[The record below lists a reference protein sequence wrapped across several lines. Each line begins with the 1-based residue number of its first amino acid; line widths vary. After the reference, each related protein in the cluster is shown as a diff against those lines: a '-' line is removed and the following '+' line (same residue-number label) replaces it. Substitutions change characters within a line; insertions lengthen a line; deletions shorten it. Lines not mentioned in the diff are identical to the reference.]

1 MSDDHFDLVEQAAR
15 TDGPDAALDFLA
27 RRFRDQKQLPQLF
40 EARLM
45 RTRRDLGL
53 PLIQTEPIGDLPDE
67 TRRTYEDA
75 YIAAAREVG
84 GLYLAEGDIVR
95 AWPYFRAIGDT
106 APVAAAIEKVEP
118 REGIEPIIEI
128 AFHERANPRKG
139 FELILANYGT
149 CSAITSFEQYPARE
163 GREES
168 VRVLVRKLH
177 GDLVESLQHAIAARE
192 EKAPDSRHIP
202 TLVAGRDWLF
212 DENNYHID
220 TSHLAAVIRFSSDVQ
235 DRETLTLAVELTEYG
250 RRLSP
255 LFQYK
260 GHPPFDNIYVDYAVY
275 MRAMLGEDVDAA
287 IAHFRQ
293 KVAAVDPNEGGSGPA
308 QVLVGLLARLGRY
321 PEAIDASIEYL
332 SDAEPGQLSCPTVV
346 QLCELAGDRERM
358 KEVARRRGDLLSFAA
373 AVLKGRS

>member
-1 MSDDHFDLVEQAAR
+1 MSDDDFELLEKTAR
-15 TDGPDAALDFLA
+15 TGGSDAAFDFLA
-27 RRFRDQKQLPQLF
+27 RRFRDEKQFPQLF

-45 RTRRDLGL
+45 KKRRELGL
-53 PLIQTEPIGDLPDE
+53 PLIQAEPIGELPGD
-67 TRRTYEDA
+67 TRRAYEDA
-75 YIAAAREVG
+75 YIDAAREVG

-95 AWPYFRAIGDT
+95 AWPYFRAIGET

-118 REGIEPIIEI
+118 GEGIEPIIEI

-149 CSAITSFEQYPARE
+149 CSAITSFEQYPGRE
-163 GREES
+163 GREDS

-177 GDLVESLQHAIAARE
+177 GDLVESLKHAIATRE

-220 TSHLAAVIRFSSDVQ
+220 TSHLAAVIRFSSELE

-260 GHPPFDNIYVDYAVY
+260 GHPPFDNIYVDYGIY
-275 MRAMLGEDVDAA
+275 MQAMLGEDVDAA
-287 IAHFRQ
+287 VAHLRE
-293 KVAAVDPNEGGSGPA
+293 KVATVDPNEVGSGPA

-321 PEAIDASIEYL
+321 PEAIEASIEHL
-332 SDAEPGQLSCPTVV
+332 SDAEPSQLSCPTVV
-346 QLCELAGDRERM
+346 QLCEKAGDQARMREL
-358 KEVARRRGDLLSFAA
+358 ARQRGDLLSFTAA
-373 AVLKGRS
+373 ILKGNS